1 MGSKIAS
8 SRCEAALSVTL
19 GGSCDSGLNVV
30 VVHTHIVMGSVA
42 AKFYIC
48 RNRYFQLP
56 PKYTYIGIGSLNEDT
71 TSSATC
77 RQVVE
82 LGRLW

>member
-1 MGSKIAS
+1 
-8 SRCEAALSVTL
+8 
-19 GGSCDSGLNVV
+19 
-30 VVHTHIVMGSVA
+30 MGSVA

-56 PKYTYIGIGSLNEDT
+56 PKSTYIGIGSLNEDT

>member
-1 MGSKIAS
+1 
-8 SRCEAALSVTL
+8 
-19 GGSCDSGLNVV
+19 
-30 VVHTHIVMGSVA
+30 MGSVA

-82 LGRLW
+82 LGRLWQKNSELMQCKQLQAKAMGRYLVLVSRGNGNDK